1 MEFPVRVRQNG
12 SMRLTLNQNLGSRLA
27 VPVAALA
34 MLLAS
39 SACSKKKIVAQTPP
53 APVAAPAPAP
63 APEPARPAPPAPA
76 PARAAAPA
84 PPAPAPRY
92 PDAATRA
99 RIDELI
105 GRIQD
110 AYFDYDRH
118 TLRDDAVKTLPADAK
133 ELANIMNQYPD
144 YKLRVE
150 GYCDERGSSEYNQA
164 LGEARAKAAKDYLVS
179 VGVSGTQLSTIS
191 FGKEQQSC
199 AEHDEACWSKNRR
212 VHIVAMK

>member
-1 MEFPVRVRQNG
+1 MKPFFRHYLVT
-12 SMRLTLNQNLGSRLA
+12 S
-27 VPVAALA
+27 VAAAVILFGA
-34 MLLAS
+34 
-39 SACSKKKIVAQTPP
+39 ACKKKTPAPAPPP
-53 APVAAPAPAP
+53 APAAAPAPAP
-63 APEPARPAPPAPA
+63 AAPAPA
-76 PARAAAPA
+76 PAAPKPAPA
-84 PPAPAPRY
+84 ASAPAAAPAPRY

-118 TLRDDAVKTLPADAK
+118 TLRDDAVKTLTADAR
-133 ELANIMNQYPD
+133 ELATIMNQYPD
-144 YKLRVE
+144 YKLKVE
-150 GYCDERGSSEYNQA
+150 GYCDERGSSEYNLA

-179 VGVSGTQLSTIS
+179 VGVSAGQLSTVS

-212 VHIVAMK
+212 VHIVAVK